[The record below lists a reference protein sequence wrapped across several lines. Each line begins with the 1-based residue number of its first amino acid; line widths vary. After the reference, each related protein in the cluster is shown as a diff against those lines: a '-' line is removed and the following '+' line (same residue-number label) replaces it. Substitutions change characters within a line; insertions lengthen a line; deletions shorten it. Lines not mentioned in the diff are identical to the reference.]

1 MSHRKKRELLKRRTF
16 LSLDQYNGNIKNVCF
31 TIKTSQKSVK
41 IGSIMKLLWSLLR
54 RHVVSNLTLSRQR
67 PLPYRNQSID
77 LLNKSIDWFLYDNG
91 LRHER
96 VNSGI
101 LIRIYFSKN
110 FMVLFFKQKW
120 KTLCQI
126 QSLKVCA
133 SFYEKVNS
141 KVQKQPPEMFCKNR
155 CH

>member
-1 MSHRKKRELLKRRTF
+1 MSHRKKRELLKRGTF

-31 TIKTSQKSVK
+31 TIKIYQKSVK

-54 RHVVSNLTLSRQR
+54 RVVSNLTLSRQR
-67 PLPYRNQSID
+67 PLTYRNQSID

-101 LIRIYFSKN
+101 LIIIYFSKN
-110 FMVLFFKQKW
+110 FMILFFKQKW

>member
-1 MSHRKKRELLKRRTF
+1 MSHRKKRELLKRGTF

-101 LIRIYFSKN
+101 LIIIYFSKN
-110 FMVLFFKQKW
+110 FMILFFKQK
-120 KTLCQI
+120 
-126 QSLKVCA
+126 
-133 SFYEKVNS
+133 
-141 KVQKQPPEMFCKNR
+141 
-155 CH
+155 